1 MFSHVVGLRL
11 SIRLDQEVRTLFSL
25 GLREILHVD
34 PIFRNSSAGEHFAG
48 EHRLLKYTQIARQ

>member
-11 SIRLDQEVRTLFSL
+11 SIRLDQEVRTLFNL

-34 PIFRNSSAGEHFAG
+34 PIFRNSSAREHFAG